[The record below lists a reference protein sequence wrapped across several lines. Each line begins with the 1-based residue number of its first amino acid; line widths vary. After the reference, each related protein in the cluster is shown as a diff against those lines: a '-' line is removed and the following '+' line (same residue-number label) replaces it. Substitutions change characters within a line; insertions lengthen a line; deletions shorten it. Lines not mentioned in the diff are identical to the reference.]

1 MLQHFKRKIP
11 FLLVIL
17 FFYTL
22 AYPMIHVLPMD
33 DLLRKAL
40 YVNNVLLYTPLII
53 LLLSLV
59 YAGIYGFSWSF
70 SAWTTILFF
79 ATIVVWDEWIMEYQ
93 VVYFLLSLLGNAL
106 GALIHRLRKKIH
118 FSKL

>member
-1 MLQHFKRKIP
+1 MFQHFKRKIS

-17 FFYTL
+17 FFYTA
-22 AYPMIHVLPMD
+22 AYPMINVLPVD

-40 YVNNVLLYTPLII
+40 YVNNILLYTPLII

-59 YAGIYGFSWSF
+59 YAGIYGFSWRF
-70 SAWTTILFF
+70 SVWTTILFF
-79 ATIVVWDEWIMEYQ
+79 ATILVWDEWILVYQ

-106 GALIHRLRKKIH
+106 GALIYRLRKKVH